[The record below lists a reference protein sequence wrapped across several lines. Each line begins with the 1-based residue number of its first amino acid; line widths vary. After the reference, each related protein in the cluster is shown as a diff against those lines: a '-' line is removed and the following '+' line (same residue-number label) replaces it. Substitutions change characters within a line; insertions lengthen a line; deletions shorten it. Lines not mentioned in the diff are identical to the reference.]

1 MAERTNEG
9 VINVVTSSSNDGR
22 GLHRRH
28 IQPIGYAQPLGN
40 AAAPIPQAPIGHLQP
55 RARQFAPD
63 SVPEQIEQQKMS
75 AFDAEQRKLDE
86 QLDKSL
92 NICRC
97 Q

>member
-1 MAERTNEG
+1 MSFRLPAMTAVLCT
-9 VINVVTSSSNDGR
+9 VIISS
-22 GLHRRH
+22 
-28 IQPIGYAQPLGN
+28 PIAYARPLGS
-40 AAAPIPQAPIGHLQP
+40 AAMSIPQAPIGHLQP

-63 SVPEQIEQQKMS
+63 SASEQSEQQKMS
-75 AFDAEQRKLDE
+75 DFDAEQRKLDE